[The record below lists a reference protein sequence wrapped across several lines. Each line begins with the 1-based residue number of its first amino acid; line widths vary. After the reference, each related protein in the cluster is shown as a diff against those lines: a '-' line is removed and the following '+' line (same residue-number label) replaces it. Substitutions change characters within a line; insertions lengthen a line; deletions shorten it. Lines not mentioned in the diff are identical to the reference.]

1 MPTPSEA
8 LRLADELADVIADLE
23 ASSDRAYCDYI
34 EKMRRPECL
43 GWEHKVKVGKFGED
57 ELTGH
62 TRAGELLGRHRAL
75 ADALIK
81 LKRLHALAS
90 ASACWQDIS
99 TAPKDGRSVLLLG
112 RNARHA
118 DGFWEKKAYA
128 GNGCWVW
135 PYVKAEPIAW
145 QPLPPS
151 PAAEAAAEREVGN
164 G

>member
-1 MPTPSEA
+1 MTMPTAPEHEA
-8 LRLADELADVIADLE
+8 LMRLIE
-23 ASSDRAYCDYI
+23 AY
-34 EKMRRPECL
+34 
-43 GWEHKVKVGKFGED
+43 
-57 ELTGH
+57 
-62 TRAGELLGRHRAL
+62 
-75 ADALIK
+75 ADARHEHGAPEYNAHTMEARNALYTA
-81 LKRLHALAS
+81 LLHALTQTGG
-90 ASACWQDIS
+90 WQPIE

-151 PAAEAAAEREVGN
+151 PAAERAQERGR
-164 G
+164 